1 MLGRITCAM
10 RFRPNVVEVLLMVV
24 QGFDVVG
31 VRSAD
36 RVVKM
41 GGGGEAAKHPRNW
54 RRIREV
60 VRAGLSVLA
69 RAA

>member
-1 MLGRITCAM
+1 M

-36 RVVKM
+36 RVVKII
-41 GGGGEAAKHPRNW
+41 GGGEAAEHAGYRRRPRQV
-54 RRIREV
+54 IY
-60 VRAGLSVLA
+60 AGLSVLA